1 MEDYTYEGTSFYEV
15 YCSFLGKI
23 TDDMLLNMT
32 LEDVMSILKSILKS
46 SLSLFQFPKFR
57 INIYDENKK
66 VEVDKDVF
74 VEGRFEDT
82 LTAEEIEII
91 STLMLI
97 EWINRQITTTQLM
110 RMKYSTQDFKSA
122 SQANHI
128 AKMTEYLRE
137 TKKQNTHKQRLYN
150 RRRVDEDGY
159 TVSNA
164 DKLTGIGN
172 DRVKKQLY
180 TYFGRVEY
188 R

>member
-1 MEDYTYEGTSFYEV
+1 MEEYKYEGTTFYEI

-23 TDDMLLNMT
+23 TDDMLLNMDMS
-32 LEDVMSILKSILKS
+32 DVIAIIKSILKS
-46 SLSLFQFPKFR
+46 SLSSFQFPKFR
-57 INIYDENKK
+57 IMTFDENKE
-66 VEVDKDVF
+66 VEIDNGIKI
-74 VEGRFEDT
+74 EGQFEDT
-82 LTAEEIEII
+82 LTYEEIEII
-91 STLMLI
+91 ATLMLI

-137 TKKQNTHKQRLYN
+137 TKKQNTHKQRLYG
-150 RRRVDEDGY
+150 RRRVDEEGY
-159 TVSNA
+159 IISNA

-172 DRVKKQLY
+172 ARVKKQLY